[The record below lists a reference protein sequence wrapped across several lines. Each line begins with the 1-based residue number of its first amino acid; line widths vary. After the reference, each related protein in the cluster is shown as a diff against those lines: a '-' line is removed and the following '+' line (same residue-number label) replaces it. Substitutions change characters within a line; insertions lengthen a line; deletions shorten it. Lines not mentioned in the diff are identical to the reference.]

1 MAHSDDAT
9 KTWISAIPKK
19 NSDGNVIEWRC
30 KYKYTLAVG
39 TGKGNIVTGVDG
51 SNNKT
56 YNNDYIHTF
65 EKTVKYSLKNNTLIP
80 LKAPSSYTKAELLT
94 LMDKPHW
101 DDMFNKKY
109 AYHIASQP
117 TVTKDTSF
125 DVSTLNDS

>member
-9 KTWISAIPKK
+9 KTWVSAIPKK

-65 EKTVKYSLKNNTLIP
+65 IGSINIDTP
-80 LKAPSSYTKAELLT
+80 LKAPSAYTKAELLT

-117 TVTKDTSF
+117 TITTDTSF